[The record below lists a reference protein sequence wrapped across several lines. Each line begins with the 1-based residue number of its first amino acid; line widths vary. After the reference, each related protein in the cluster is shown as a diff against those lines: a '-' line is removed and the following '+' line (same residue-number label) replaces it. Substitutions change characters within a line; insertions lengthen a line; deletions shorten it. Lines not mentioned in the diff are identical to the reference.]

1 MNQISDRLR
10 GLVQSDI
17 RRMSRECERVGG
29 INLGQGICD
38 LPTIPELVEGACD
51 AIRATKA
58 TYSKFEGIDPL
69 REKIARK
76 IERFN
81 GFKADPATEIVVTV
95 GSTGGFAAAMATLNA
110 GDEVIL
116 FEPYYGY
123 HLNTLRVLG
132 IVPKFVPLRAP
143 DWTIDF
149 DALRAAF
156 GPKTRGIVVCTPSNP
171 CGKVFTRDEMEK
183 IGALC
188 REFGAWA
195 YTDEIYEYI
204 VYDGRR
210 HVSMASIES
219 CRDLTITISGF
230 SKTFSVTGW
239 RIGYV
244 AVDARVASSIGL
256 VNDLFYVCAPT
267 PLQWGIARALEIGDD
282 YYADLAA
289 DYQKK
294 RDMLAEALSEAGFRA
309 VDSAGRVLHARA
321 DSGRLPRRP
330 RSRAVAPR
338 NLARRLRSR
347 LRVLRIRD
355 RQANAAVLLREGL
368 CLARRSVQSD
378 SRVQAGGTCSRR
390 RGTALTLRHDRR
402 GDDDDQRLP
411 SPIVVVPMTT
421 FSF

>member
-38 LPTIPELVEGACD
+38 LPTIPELVDGACE
-51 AIRATKA
+51 AIRSNKA

-69 REKIARK
+69 RERIARK

-81 GFKADPATEIVVTV
+81 GFKVDPATEVVVTV
-95 GSTGGFAAAMATLNA
+95 GSTGGFATATLATLNA

-123 HLNTLRVLG
+123 HLNTLKVLG
-132 IVPKFVPLRAP
+132 VVPKFVPLQAP
-143 DWTIDF
+143 DWAIDF

-171 CGKVFTRDEMEK
+171 CGKVFTRDELER

-210 HVSMASIES
+210 HLSMASIES
-219 CRDLTITISGF
+219 CRDVTITISGF

-267 PLQWGIARALEIGDD
+267 PLQWGIARALEIGDE
-282 YYADLAA
+282 YYAKLAA

-294 RDMLAEALSEAGFRA
+294 RDLLADALSEAGFEPSVPQGA
-309 VDSAGRVLHARA
+309 YYM
-321 DSGRLPRRP
+321 
-330 RSRAVAPR
+330 
-338 NLARRLRSR
+338 LARIPEEFRDDKEAAQALLETTRVASVPGSAFFVSDAGKRMLRFCFAKDFDSLEEACKRLR
-347 LRVLRIRD
+347 
-355 RQANAAVLLREGL
+355 AFKPAAV
-368 CLARRSVQSD
+368 
-378 SRVQAGGTCSRR
+378 
-390 RGTALTLRHDRR
+390 
-402 GDDDDQRLP
+402 
-411 SPIVVVPMTT
+411 
-421 FSF
+421 

>member
-51 AIRATKA
+51 AIRTSKA
-58 TYSKFEGIDPL
+58 TYSKYEGIDLL
-69 REKIARK
+69 RERIAAK
-76 IERFN
+76 IEHFN
-81 GFKADPATEIVVTV
+81 GFRIDPAKELVVTV
-95 GSTGGFAAAMATLNA
+95 GSTGGFAAAALATLNA

-123 HLNTLRVLG
+123 HLNTLKVLG
-132 IVPKFVPLRAP
+132 IVPKFVPLRTP
-143 DWTIDF
+143 DWSIDF
-149 DALRAAF
+149 EALRAAF

-171 CGKVFTRDEMEK
+171 CGKVFTAEEMEK

-195 YTDEIYEYI
+195 FTDEIYEYI
-204 VYDGRR
+204 VYDGKR
-210 HVSMASIES
+210 HQSMASLES

-244 AVDARVASSIGL
+244 TANPQVIASIGL

-282 YYADLAA
+282 YYRNLAA

-294 RDMLAEALSEAGFRA
+294 RDMLADALDEAGFRPYVPQGA
-309 VDSAGRVLHARA
+309 YYMLAEIPDGFA
-321 DSGRLPRRP
+321 SGREAADALIEEAR
-330 RSRAVAPR
+330 VASVPGP
-338 NLARRLRSR
+338 AFYATGGG
-347 LRVLRIRD
+347 D
-355 RQANAAVLLREGL
+355 RLLRFCFAKDFAALEEACKRL
-368 CLARRSVQSD
+368 KSF
-378 SRVQAGGTCSRR
+378 RVA
-390 RGTALTLRHDRR
+390 
-402 GDDDDQRLP
+402 
-411 SPIVVVPMTT
+411 V
-421 FSF
+421 

>member
-51 AIRATKA
+51 AIQQSKA

-76 IERFN
+76 CERFN
-81 GFKADPATEIVVTV
+81 GFTVDPATEVVVTV
-95 GSTGGFAAAMATLNA
+95 GSTGGFAAAAMATLNA

-123 HLNTLRVLG
+123 HLNTLKVLG
-132 IVPKFVPLRAP
+132 VETKFVPLEPALSGVEGA
-143 DWTIDF
+143 DWSIDF

-171 CGKVFTRDEMEK
+171 CGKVFTREELEK
-183 IGALC
+183 IAALC
-188 REFGAWA
+188 REFDAWC

-210 HVSMASIES
+210 HLSMAAVD
-219 CRDLTITISGF
+219 RDVAVTISGF

-244 AVDARVASSIGL
+244 AALKRVAQSIGL

-267 PLQWGIARALEIGDD
+267 PLQWGISRALDIGEE
-282 YYADLAA
+282 YYANLAA
-289 DYQKK
+289 DYEKK
-294 RDMLAEALSEAGFRA
+294 RDMLAEALREGGFTPFVPQGAYYMLAGIPREFANASEAA
-309 VDSAGRVLHARA
+309 MTLIEEAGVASVPGPSFYA
-321 DSGRLPRRP
+321 SGRGDRLLRFCF
-330 RSRAVAPR
+330 AKDFGA
-338 NLARRLRSR
+338 LEEACRRLREF
-347 LRVLRIRD
+347 RV
-355 RQANAAVLLREGL
+355 
-368 CLARRSVQSD
+368 ARV
-378 SRVQAGGTCSRR
+378 
-390 RGTALTLRHDRR
+390 
-402 GDDDDQRLP
+402 
-411 SPIVVVPMTT
+411 
-421 FSF
+421 